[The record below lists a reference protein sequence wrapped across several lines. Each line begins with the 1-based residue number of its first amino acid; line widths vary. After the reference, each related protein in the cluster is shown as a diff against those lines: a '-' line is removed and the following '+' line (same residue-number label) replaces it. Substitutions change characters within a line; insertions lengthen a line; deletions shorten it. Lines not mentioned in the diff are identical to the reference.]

1 MPNMEILHAC
11 KRLLEALDVD
21 DPLTQI
27 DSLIRTEKLRRKEHL
42 SEGELDELIELMTEH
57 HDLLCTRW

>member
-42 SEGELDELIELMTEH
+42 SEGELDELTGRNGES
-57 HDLLCTRW
+57 